1 LEDLRG
7 LRDFNPRTA
16 VRRTLFESDDA
27 PQKPNGYP
35 APNGSSTPTPATPT
49 PAPPAPL
56 PSARQPAPGER
67 PPIDPDAT

>member
-1 LEDLRG
+1 M
-7 LRDFNPRTA
+7 
-16 VRRTLFESDDA
+16 RRTLFESDDA

-35 APNGSSTPTPATPT
+35 APNGSSLPA

-56 PSARQPAPGER
+56 PTAQQPAPGER